1 MSPFASPFA
10 SPFKLS
16 CINKDEVANS
26 VVEEKAED
34 KISVILQMLKKRD
47 MSSYLRKKL
56 KVPHPIGQLDK
67 QVSDSIT
74 YEINRTGQGRGPEVP
89 HIAHSPGVGIIGS
102 QRRVKFAPCVKCK

>member
-1 MSPFASPFA
+1 MKSPFA
-10 SPFKLS
+10 SPFKL

-26 VVEEKAED
+26 VIPQHVEEKAED
-34 KISVILQMLKKRD
+34 KINVILQMLKKRD

-74 YEINRTGQGRGPEVP
+74 YEIKRTGRAPEVP
-89 HIAHSPGVGIIGS
+89 RISYSPDVGIIGS
-102 QRRVKFAPCVKCK
+102 QRRVRFAACVKCK